1 MATQF
6 AFGKIVTDGLVLALD
21 AADKNSYPGSGTT
34 WRDMSGN
41 GNNGTLT
48 NGPTF
53 SSANGGSIV
62 FDGVDDRVI
71 FSNNAT
77 TMGLISQ
84 SPMTAEAWVKF
95 NNLSNYTHIIDG
107 SSNSFHLAV
116 ESLADGGS
124 MYFFNGN
131 SYQLNSSPAATTG
144 QWYHIV
150 GIQDI
155 SEIRIYANGALL
167 TNGTIASGQSALNL
181 SSKTIALGYWE
192 NNNTRHLNG
201 NIAVAKLYK
210 RALSATEV
218 LQNYNAQKSRF
229 NL

>member
-1 MATQF
+1 MAF
-6 AFGKIVTDGLVLALD
+6 ANGGRIVTDGLVLSLD
-21 AADKNSYPGSGTT
+21 ASDRNSYVSGSTIWT
-34 WRDMSGN
+34 DMSGN

-53 SSANGGSIV
+53 SSVNGGSIV

-95 NNLSNYTHIIDG
+95 NSLNSYMHIIDG

-116 ESLADGGS
+116 EAIGDGGS
-124 MYFFNGN
+124 MYFYNGN
-131 SYQLNSSPAATTG
+131 SYQLNSSPGAITG

-155 SEIRIYANGALL
+155 SQIKIYANGVLL
-167 TNGTIASGQSALNL
+167 TNGTITSGQSALNL
-181 SSKTIALGYWE
+181 SNKTIALGYWE

-201 NIAVAKLYK
+201 NIAIAKLYS
-210 RALSATEV
+210 RALSSEEV

-229 NL
+229 GL

>member
-1 MATQF
+1 MATQY
-6 AFGKIVTDGLVLALD
+6 AFGKIVTNGLVLALD
-21 AADKNSYPGSGTT
+21 AADRNSYPGSGTT
-34 WRDMSGN
+34 WRDMSGR
-41 GNNGTLT
+41 GNDGILT

-53 SSANGGSIV
+53 SSVNGGSMV
-62 FDGVDDRVI
+62 FDGVDDRVL
-71 FSNNAT
+71 FSNNAI
-77 TMGLISQ
+77 TMGLVNQ

-95 NNLSNYTHIIDG
+95 NSLSNYTHIIDG
-107 SSNSFHLAV
+107 SSNSFHLAI
-116 ESLADGGS
+116 ESIGDGGS
-124 MYFFNGN
+124 MYFYNGS
-131 SYQLNSSPAATTG
+131 SYQLNSSPGATTG

-155 SEIRIYANGALL
+155 SEIKIYANGALL

-181 SSKTIALGYWE
+181 TSKTIALGYWE

-201 NIAVAKLYK
+201 NIAVVKLYN
-210 RALSATEV
+210 RALTASEV